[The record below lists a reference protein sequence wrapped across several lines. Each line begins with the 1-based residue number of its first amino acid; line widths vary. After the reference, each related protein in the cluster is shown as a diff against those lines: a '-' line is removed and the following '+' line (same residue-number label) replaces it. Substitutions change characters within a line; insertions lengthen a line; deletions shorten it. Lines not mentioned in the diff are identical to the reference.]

1 MATVTKDLGG
11 VTAYAAAVA
20 GGFTGTQEEFEAQMA
35 HGMLPVDGAGTKLFY
50 SDAALGFDSEDGV
63 YVGYTPV
70 PWDYPFVEGGTYTV
84 LWDGTEYTCTVVVGL
99 NDMLQLGNWSIIDDE
114 QEDTGEPFLFCNWYD
129 YAFLTVDDSAS
140 HSVAL
145 IQHVATGTI
154 LVWDGTSWVSK
165 GTGLPTWVQDGTGLA
180 ATAEGD
186 STTASGYGSHAE
198 GSGTTASGHRSHAEG
213 SGTTA
218 SRYGSHAEG
227 DSTTASGDSSH
238 AEGYNTTASGHR
250 SHAEGYF
257 TTAAS
262 ANQHV
267 QGKYNVVDNSSLYAH
282 IVGGGTSSNARKNI
296 HTLDW
301 AGNAMFAGTLTCAT
315 SLTIG
320 TTKITETQLRSL
332 LALL

>member
-213 SGTTA
+213 
-218 SRYGSHAEG
+218 
-227 DSTTASGDSSH
+227 DSTTASGDC
-238 AEGYNTTASGHR
+238 